1 MSTVINTALEYI
13 ASGLSII
20 PLRGGDDKTEFKRPA
35 VNSWE
40 PLQDNPLTS
49 EEAEILFTRGKIRPG
64 VVYTKRDPQG
74 NQKKDK
80 DGNPVT
86 ATLPEGIKAF
96 TDPLALGII
105 TGAVS
110 GKLEVVDVDTKHDTT
125 GKLWEDLRVILED
138 NLPEIYPGLVIART
152 ISGGYHIYYRAPNIQ
167 GNQKLA
173 YKENREVLIE
183 TRGNGGYVVAP
194 PTRGYEFLQGGAGT
208 IPTITPEDREVIL
221 TIARSFTEIEPE
233 TERARVRQSTASP
246 GGPSAGLTPWE
257 DYDNR
262 GDIIALLE
270 SHGWKVVN
278 QKGEN
283 INLLRPGNTDSK
295 TSGSFHT
302 RLRTLYIFSTST
314 IFENKGYSPS
324 GVFALLECGGDYKLS
339 ARRLRELGYGDKQEK
354 YKPVPTMVKTEVIT
368 VTGVTKKTQVS
379 TVISQPGETVKVE
392 NIKGDEILINS
403 PGEEATEEVLRALEL
418 VAQTGKRVYIKEGDN
433 PTIRE
438 YEYRLQALINSYDR
452 RLEAQGELS
461 TQDTDSLLDEVV
473 KLGATLE
480 PLDKAQYKALI
491 MAIPWVQERG
501 IAPVDY
507 QVAVDRLTT
516 TLEKEARD
524 KELRGIIA
532 GAKRLQEAGD
542 TEGAV
547 NTIEARIKAL
557 KANNRAT
564 EYSNLLIPVGEEDV
578 KERLSKKPNNI
589 FTGYTIGGEDLSIP
603 SGALSVFTAPT
614 SHGKTTF
621 LINLALNIARQGKET
636 YLFSFEEDGDTM
648 LTYVLNSYM
657 GIELSKDNRKS
668 LRSYFSTGSTEY
680 IKRDAVEL
688 FNDYKNRFFKEMVET
703 RKINVIYTSYDSQT
717 LIDAIRYLHKNANP
731 GAILIDYI
739 QLLNLPA
746 SVKTE
751 RKINARQ
758 EELKEICISLK
769 DLAVDTGLPI
779 ILGAQFNREVV
790 NPLLLHST
798 KIGEAGD
805 IERVANLIVGFW
817 NTNFEPL
824 GKLKGE
830 DLEEIERRG
839 INSPDT
845 LYVKIL
851 KNRGGL
857 VGLQDTIKW
866 NGNTQVIGEHLSP
879 GSSVIKDTPATREPE
894 RQRRMF

>member
-1 MSTVINTALEYI
+1 MSSSISEWVRDELYPALFEKLEGALPELHLKRGRTGWISKHYLNGDPHTREDKTKIREKSPGWIFEEGGQGKNLVSYVMDRDSLPFMDTVIKL
-13 ASGLSII
+13 
-20 PLRGGDDKTEFKRPA
+20 
-35 VNSWE
+35 
-40 PLQDNPLTS
+40 
-49 EEAEILFTRGKIRPG
+49 AEIAGVQVPGGSSYDPEEYRKYKDRTSLLEDANQYFIFCLENAQGAQEVREYLEGRGYSPDEVKAMELGYIPSQEKLFNELTRRGYSRTLQEELLQLNNRIGDSHRLTIPYRSGGTLKGFKFRTTG
-64 VVYTKRDPQG
+64 
-74 NQKKDK
+74 
-80 DGNPVT
+80 
-86 ATLPEGIKAF
+86 ATLPKYLNSSLLDKTGGFFNLSSLRGDKDRDLVIVEGELDALHATAKGIK
-96 TDPLALGII
+96 
-105 TGAVS
+105 
-110 GKLEVVDVDTKHDTT
+110 
-125 GKLWEDLRVILED
+125 
-138 NLPEIYPGLVIART
+138 N
-152 ISGGYHIYYRAPNIQ
+152 
-167 GNQKLA
+167 
-173 YKENREVLIE
+173 
-183 TRGNGGYVVAP
+183 VVATAGSSVSP
-194 PTRGYEFLQGGAGT
+194 DQIKEAVKRG
-208 IPTITPEDREVIL
+208 
-221 TIARSFTEIEPE
+221 ARSFTLCYDMEPGKE
-233 TERARVRQSTASP
+233 E
-246 GGPSAGLTPWE
+246 
-257 DYDNR
+257 
-262 GDIIALLE
+262 
-270 SHGWKVVN
+270 
-278 QKGEN
+278 
-283 INLLRPGNTDSK
+283 
-295 TSGSFHT
+295 
-302 RLRTLYIFSTST
+302 
-314 IFENKGYSPS
+314 
-324 GVFALLECGGDYKLS
+324 
-339 ARRLRELGYGDKQEK
+339 
-354 YKPVPTMVKTEVIT
+354 
-368 VTGVTKKTQVS
+368 
-379 TVISQPGETVKVE
+379 ETVNRVNRVIKV
-392 NIKGDEILINS
+392 IR
-403 PGEEATEEVLRALEL
+403 GEGVNRIYIATLPDLDGNKTDPDRLLKERGPHAFTEA
-418 VAQTGKRVYIKEGDN
+418 VAQALPY
-433 PTIRE
+433 
-438 YEYRLQALINSYDR
+438 YEYQLQGILHRYGKI
-452 RLEAQGELS
+452 
-461 TQDTDSLLDEVV
+461 QDEGRDLTNKEKDNLLDEVV

-480 PLDKAQYKALI
+480 PMDRDQYKKLFTSLPTI
-491 MAIPWVQERG
+491 QELG
-501 IAPVDY
+501 ITGESY
-507 QVAVDRLTT
+507 QVAVEKLTT
-516 TLEKEARD
+516 TRAKEKQAQALKDLLAEAKKHQENGDTGKAIALMDQSLGSIRIQD
-524 KELRGIIA
+524 KE
-532 GAKRLQEAGD
+532 
-542 TEGAV
+542 TEF
-547 NTIEARIKAL
+547 N
-557 KANNRAT
+557 
-564 EYSNLLIPVGEEDV
+564 NLLVPVTEEGV

-603 SGALSVFTAPT
+603 SGALSVFSAPT

-657 GIELSKDNRKS
+657 GIDLSKDNRGS

-680 IKRDAVEL
+680 IKRDAVGL
-688 FNDYKNRFFKEMVET
+688 FSDYKKRFFKEMVET

-817 NTNFEPL
+817 NNNFEPL
-824 GKLKGE
+824 GKLKGD